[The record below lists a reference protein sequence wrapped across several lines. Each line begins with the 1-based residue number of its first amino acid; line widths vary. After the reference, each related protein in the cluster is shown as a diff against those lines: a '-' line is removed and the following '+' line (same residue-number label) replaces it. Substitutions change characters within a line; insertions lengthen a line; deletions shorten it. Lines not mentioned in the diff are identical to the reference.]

1 MTAERVKR
9 VLDVNLQERSL
20 KVETQ
25 GGRIVEVPVEKD
37 TGERRKKIP
46 PEGTIESLFPVL
58 QRAFIDYPQIL
69 SSDSDFWT
77 KVAEQ
82 AKYTEEG
89 AVNLLRRH
97 GYSVKETSEEVVD
110 RMLMLSGVR
119 GVEEEDRE
127 TLIGYVEKE
136 IHHLYIATTE
146 VRVARKV
153 NETS

>member
-1 MTAERVKR
+1 MTAEQAKR
-9 VLDVNLQERSL
+9 VLGVNLQESSL

-25 GGRIVEVPVEKD
+25 SGRIIDVPVEKNI
-37 TGERRKKIP
+37 GERGKKIP

-58 QRAFIDYPQIL
+58 QRAFIDYSQIL
-69 SSDSDFWT
+69 SPDSDFWT

-82 AKYTEEG
+82 AEYTEEQ

-97 GYSVKETSEEVVD
+97 GYSVRETSEEVVD
-110 RMLMLSGVR
+110 RMFMLSRVK
-119 GVEEEDRE
+119 GVEEGNRE

-146 VRVARKV
+146 IRLQEYR
-153 NETS
+153 N